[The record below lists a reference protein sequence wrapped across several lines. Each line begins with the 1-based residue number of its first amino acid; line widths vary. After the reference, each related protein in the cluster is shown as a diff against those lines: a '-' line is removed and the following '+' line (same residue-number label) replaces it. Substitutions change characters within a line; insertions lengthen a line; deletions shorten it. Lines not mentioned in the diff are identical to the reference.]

1 MHSFKKKTMYRSG
14 NIEIF
19 FHIFMCYKVILIDFV
34 KKNDFPNS
42 AHFVWLIAKLVLIL
56 AIQNGESVL
65 GNLTKSI
72 QS

>member
-1 MHSFKKKTMYRSG
+1 MYRSG

-34 KKNDFPNS
+34 KKKNDFPNS

-65 GNLTKSI
+65 GNLSKSI